1 MAGDRVRTELL
12 GDLDG
17 PVAVAGGTDHPEPMA
32 GDRVRTELLGDL
44 DGPVASVGGA
54 DHPETMA
61 GDWVRRELLG
71 DLDGPVASVD
81 RAGTIALLDAGWRVG
96 WGVGAGDRWHIAA
109 EETAVRTRLVD
120 GMPVV
125 ATSMRVPGGDVVQR
139 AAAVRDASGRGVVLE
154 FVNESAG
161 PVSVALAVSG
171 STSTVRV
178 RGSRLLADGRVA
190 VELDRTPGG
199 AAAVS
204 DGEVWRAVRAGPPA
218 GDCEARSRSGLA
230 AAAVLVPL
238 AVGVPLRLTLPVAGG
253 PVEARPPER
262 VAAGWLSLVSRAA
275 SAALP
280 DETAER
286 AWLRGIAACILA
298 AGGAGAARASR
309 AAVVLDRVGL
319 PDEADRGREVI
330 LRASAGSGGRQQ
342 RRLVQS
348 AAGREVI
355 LRASAGSGPAAGDA
369 VAGLRALASRR
380 LRSGRVSGL
389 AEWAGP
395 LVDAAGDHLDA
406 LTLEQV
412 ASALEPEA
420 PAAARDARRLLT
432 ETPARAPV
440 TRSAASDGR
449 VEAATRDSIA
459 FGGDGL
465 AGIEAVLDCLVAE
478 AADHVVMAP
487 ALPAAWRGAS
497 ADALSI
503 VTRHG
508 TLSFSVR
515 WHGSRPALLWD
526 LQQPRS
532 AEGSAVGLRC
542 GLDPSWSAP
551 GSAGEALLNPA

>member
-1 MAGDRVRTELL
+1 MRTERLGDLDGPVAAVGGVGHPEMMAGDRVRTELL

-17 PVAVAGGTDHPEPMA
+17 PVAA
-32 GDRVRTELLGDL
+32 
-44 DGPVASVGGA
+44 
-54 DHPETMA
+54 
-61 GDWVRRELLG
+61 
-71 DLDGPVASVD
+71 VD
-81 RAGTIALLDAGWRVG
+81 RAGTIALLDAGWRIG
-96 WGVGAGDRWHIAA
+96 WAVGAGDRWHIAA
-109 EETAVRTRLVD
+109 EEKAVRTRLVE
-120 GMPVV
+120 GMPVA

-171 STSTVRV
+171 STSTARV

-190 VELDRTPGG
+190 LALDRTPGG

-204 DGEVWRAVRAGPPA
+204 DDEVWRAVRAGPPA

-238 AVGVPLRLTLPVAGG
+238 AVGVPLRLTLPVAGQ

-275 SAALP
+275 SVALP

-330 LRASAGSGGRQQ
+330 LRASAGS
-342 RRLVQS
+342 L
-348 AAGREVI
+348 
-355 LRASAGSGPAAGDA
+355 PAAGDA

-406 LTLEQV
+406 LTLAQV
-412 ASALEPEA
+412 VSALEPEA
-420 PAAARDARRLLT
+420 PAAARDARRLLA
-432 ETPARAPV
+432 ETPALGPEVPAAARDARRLLAETPAPDPV
-440 TRSAASDGR
+440 TPSAASDAR
-449 VEAATRDSIA
+449 VEATVRDSIA

-478 AADHVVMAP
+478 AADHIVMVP

-515 WHGSRPALLWD
+515 WHGTRPAVLWD

-532 AEGSAVGLRC
+532 AEGRAVGLRC

>member
-1 MAGDRVRTELL
+1 MADETDHPQTMAGDYERTELL

-17 PVAVAGGTDHPEPMA
+17 PVAA
-32 GDRVRTELLGDL
+32 
-44 DGPVASVGGA
+44 
-54 DHPETMA
+54 
-61 GDWVRRELLG
+61 
-71 DLDGPVASVD
+71 VD
-81 RAGTIALLDAGWRVG
+81 RAGTIALLDEDWRIS
-96 WGVGAGDRWHIAA
+96 WAVGAGDRWHIAA
-109 EETAVRTRLVD
+109 HEAAVRTRLVD
-120 GMPVV
+120 GMPVA

-139 AAAVRDASGRGVVLE
+139 AAAVRDPSGRGVVVE

-171 STSTVRV
+171 SISTAQV

-190 VELDRTPGG
+190 LEFDRTPGG

-204 DGEVWRAVRAGPPA
+204 DGEIWEVVRSGPRA

-230 AAAVLVPL
+230 AAAALVPL
-238 AVGVPLRLTLPVAGG
+238 AVRVPLRLTLPVAGG

-275 SAALP
+275 SVALP

-286 AWLRGIAACILA
+286 AWLRGIAACVLA
-298 AGGAGAARASR
+298 AGRADPAVASR

-319 PDEADRGREVI
+319 PDEADRARELI
-330 LRASAGSGGRQQ
+330 LDASAGP
-342 RRLVQS
+342 
-348 AAGREVI
+348 
-355 LRASAGSGPAAGDA
+355 GPAAQDA

-395 LVDAAGDHLDA
+395 LVGAAGDQLDA
-406 LTLEQV
+406 VTLEQV

-420 PAAARDARRLLT
+420 PAAARDARRLLA
-432 ETPARAPV
+432 ESPAPAPV
-440 TRSAASDGR
+440 TPRAASGDR
-449 VEAATRDSIA
+449 VEAAVRDSMA
-459 FGGDGL
+459 FGGDGPV
-465 AGIEAVLDCLVAE
+465 GIESVLDCLVAE
-478 AADHVVMAP
+478 AADHVVTAP

-497 ADALSI
+497 TDARSI

-526 LQQPRS
+526 LIPADRS
-532 AEGSAVGLRC
+532 KTGGHDDGVALRC
-542 GLDPSWSAP
+542 RLDPSWRAP
-551 GSAGEALLNPA
+551 GSAGEALLNPAEP

>member
-1 MAGDRVRTELL
+1 M
-12 GDLDG
+12 
-17 PVAVAGGTDHPEPMA
+17 
-32 GDRVRTELLGDL
+32 RTELLGDL
-44 DGPVASVGGA
+44 DGPVASV
-54 DHPETMA
+54 
-61 GDWVRRELLG
+61 
-71 DLDGPVASVD
+71 D
-81 RAGTIALLDAGWRVG
+81 RGGTIALLDAGLRVG
-96 WGVGAGDRWHIAA
+96 WAVGAGDRWHVAA
-109 EETAVRTRLVD
+109 EETAVRASLVD

-139 AAAVRDASGRGVVLE
+139 AAAVRDPSGRGVVME

-171 STSTVRV
+171 SISTAQV

-190 VELDRTPGG
+190 LELDRTPGG

-204 DGEVWRAVRAGPPA
+204 DGEIWEVVRSGPRA

-230 AAAVLVPL
+230 AAAALVPL

-253 PVEARPPER
+253 PVQARSPER
-262 VAAGWLSLVSRAA
+262 VAAGWLALVSRAA
-275 SAALP
+275 SLALP
-280 DETAER
+280 DEMAER
-286 AWLRGIAACILA
+286 VWLRGIAACILA
-298 AGGAGAARASR
+298 AGGAGVAGASR

-319 PDEADRGREVI
+319 PDEADRGREVT
-330 LRASAGSGGRQQ
+330 LVTSAGSE
-342 RRLVQS
+342 L
-348 AAGREVI
+348 AAT
-355 LRASAGSGPAAGDA
+355 DA

-406 LTLEQV
+406 VTLEQV

-420 PAAARDARRLLT
+420 PAAAHDARRLLP
-432 ETPARAPV
+432 ETFAQAGV
-440 TRSAASDGR
+440 TPSAASDGR
-449 VEAATRDSIA
+449 VEAEVRDSIA

-478 AADHVVMAP
+478 AADHVLMVP
-487 ALPAAWRGAS
+487 ALPAAWQGAS
-497 ADALSI
+497 ADAHSL

-508 TLSFSVR
+508 TLSFSLR

-526 LQQPRS
+526 LIPADPS
-532 AEGSAVGLRC
+532 ATGGPDGGVALRC
-542 GLDPSWSAP
+542 GLDPLWSAP
-551 GSAGEALLNPA
+551 GFAGEALLGPRA

>member
-1 MAGDRVRTELL
+1 MRTELLGDLGDLNGPVAAVGGVGHPEAMAGDWVRTELL

-17 PVAVAGGTDHPEPMA
+17 PVAA
-32 GDRVRTELLGDL
+32 
-44 DGPVASVGGA
+44 
-54 DHPETMA
+54 
-61 GDWVRRELLG
+61 
-71 DLDGPVASVD
+71 VD

-96 WGVGAGDRWHIAA
+96 WGVGAVDRWHIAA
-109 EETAVRTRLVD
+109 EEKAVRTRLVD

-139 AAAVRDASGRGVVLE
+139 GAAVRGALGRGVVLE
-154 FVNESAG
+154 FVNESGG
-161 PVSVALAVSG
+161 PVSVALVVSG
-171 STSTVRV
+171 SISTAQV
-178 RGSRLLADGRVA
+178 RGSCLLADGRVA
-190 VELDRTPGG
+190 LELDRAPGG

-275 SAALP
+275 SVALP

-298 AGGAGAARASR
+298 AGGAGGAGAARASR

-330 LRASAGSGGRQQ
+330 LRASAGSR
-342 RRLVQS
+342 
-348 AAGREVI
+348 
-355 LRASAGSGPAAGDA
+355 PAAGDA

-380 LRSGRVSGL
+380 LRSGRISGL

-412 ASALEPEA
+412 VSALEPEA
-420 PAAARDARRLLT
+420 PAAARDARRLLA
-432 ETPARAPV
+432 ETPAPDPV
-440 TRSAASDGR
+440 TPSAASDDR
-449 VEAATRDSIA
+449 VEAAVRDSIA

-508 TLSFSVR
+508 TLSLSVR
-515 WHGSRPALLWD
+515 WHGSRPAVLWD

>member
-1 MAGDRVRTELL
+1 VADGTDHPQTMAGDYERTELL

-17 PVAVAGGTDHPEPMA
+17 PVAA
-32 GDRVRTELLGDL
+32 
-44 DGPVASVGGA
+44 
-54 DHPETMA
+54 
-61 GDWVRRELLG
+61 
-71 DLDGPVASVD
+71 VD
-81 RAGTIALLDAGWRVG
+81 RAGTIALLDAGLRVG
-96 WGVGAGDRWHIAA
+96 WAVGAGDRWHIAA

-120 GMPVV
+120 GMPVT
-125 ATSMRVPGGDVVQR
+125 ATAMRVPGGDVVQR
-139 AAAVRDASGRGVVLE
+139 AAAVREPSGPGVVVE

-171 STSTVRV
+171 SISTAQV

-190 VELDRTPGG
+190 LELDRTPGG

-204 DGEVWRAVRAGPPA
+204 DGEIWQVVRSGPRA
-218 GDCEARSRSGLA
+218 GDCEARSRSGLS

-238 AVGVPLRLTLPVAGG
+238 AVRVPLRVTVPVAGG

-262 VAAGWLSLVSRAA
+262 VAAGWLALVSRAA
-275 SAALP
+275 SVALP

-286 AWLRGIAACILA
+286 AWRRGIAACVLA
-298 AGGAGAARASR
+298 AGGADPAVASR

-319 PDEADRGREVI
+319 PDEADRARELI
-330 LRASAGSGGRQQ
+330 LRAVEGS
-342 RRLVQS
+342 RL
-348 AAGREVI
+348 
-355 LRASAGSGPAAGDA
+355 PAGDA
-369 VAGLRALASRR
+369 AAALRALASRR

-395 LVDAAGDHLDA
+395 LVGAAGDQLDTV
-406 LTLEQV
+406 TLEQV
-412 ASALEPEA
+412 SSALEPEA
-420 PAAARDARRLLT
+420 PAAARDARRLLAVMS
-432 ETPARAPV
+432 ARAPTHGGGGSGQRRIRRWTASGDRV
-440 TRSAASDGR
+440 AA
-449 VEAATRDSIA
+449 VVRDSMA

-465 AGIEAVLDCLVAE
+465 AGIEAVLDCLVDE

-497 ADALSI
+497 PDALSI

-526 LQQPRS
+526 LTPEDRS
-532 AEGSAVGLRC
+532 RTGVHDDGAVLRC
-542 GLDPSWSAP
+542 GLDPSWAVSEP
-551 GSAGEALLNPA
+551 SGEALLDPA

>member
-1 MAGDRVRTELL
+1 MADETDHPQTMAGDYE
-12 GDLDG
+12 
-17 PVAVAGGTDHPEPMA
+17 
-32 GDRVRTELLGDL
+32 RTELLGDL
-44 DGPVASVGGA
+44 DGPVASV
-54 DHPETMA
+54 
-61 GDWVRRELLG
+61 
-71 DLDGPVASVD
+71 D
-81 RAGTIALLDAGWRVG
+81 RGGTIALLDAGLRVG
-96 WGVGAGDRWHIAA
+96 WAVGAGDRWHVAA
-109 EETAVRTRLVD
+109 EETAVRASLVD

-139 AAAVRDASGRGVVLE
+139 AAAVRDPSGRGVVME

-171 STSTVRV
+171 SISTAQV

-190 VELDRTPGG
+190 LELDRTPGG
-199 AAAVS
+199 AAAVG
-204 DGEVWRAVRAGPPA
+204 DGEIWEVVRSGPRA

-230 AAAVLVPL
+230 AAAALVPL
-238 AVGVPLRLTLPVAGG
+238 AVRVPLRLTLPVAGG

-275 SAALP
+275 SVALP

-286 AWLRGIAACILA
+286 AWLRGIAACVLA
-298 AGGAGAARASR
+298 AGGADPAVASR

-319 PDEADRGREVI
+319 PDEADRARELI
-330 LRASAGSGGRQQ
+330 LD
-342 RRLVQS
+342 
-348 AAGREVI
+348 
-355 LRASAGSGPAAGDA
+355 ASAGSGPAAQDA

-395 LVDAAGDHLDA
+395 LVGAAGDQLDA
-406 LTLEQV
+406 VTLEQV

-420 PAAARDARRLLT
+420 PAAARDARRLLA
-432 ETPARAPV
+432 ELSAPAP
-440 TRSAASDGR
+440 AASGDR
-449 VEAATRDSIA
+449 VEAAVRDGMA

-465 AGIEAVLDCLVAE
+465 AGIESVLDCLVGE
-478 AADHVVMAP
+478 AADHVAMMP

-526 LQQPRS
+526 LTHDRS
-532 AEGSAVGLRC
+532 RTGGRDDGVALRC

-551 GSAGEALLNPA
+551 GSAGEALLNPAEP